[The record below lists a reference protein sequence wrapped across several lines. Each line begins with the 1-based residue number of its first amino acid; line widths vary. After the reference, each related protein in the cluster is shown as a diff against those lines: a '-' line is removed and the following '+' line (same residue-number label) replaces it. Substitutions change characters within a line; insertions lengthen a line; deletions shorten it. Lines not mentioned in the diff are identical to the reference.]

1 MLRSIVNFCFSV
13 EERISIDYTP
23 SDKSTKRGR
32 PKCRNAPRR
41 GGEGERER
49 GKGEGTK
56 VRRKLRKGPFTCPFY
71 PHLEGSPRRICA
83 TKHVVD
89 FWLIGS

>member
-1 MLRSIVNFCFSV
+1 MTKVPKG
-13 EERISIDYTP
+13 EDP
-23 SDKSTKRGR
+23 SAEM
-32 PKCRNAPRR
+32 PP
-41 GGEGERER
+41 GGEGKGKGER

>member
-13 EERISIDYTP
+13 EEWISIDYTP

-41 GGEGERER
+41 GGEGGR
-49 GKGEGTK
+49 GKGLK
-56 VRRKLRKGPFTCPFY
+56 C
-71 PHLEGSPRRICA
+71 EGS
-83 TKHVVD
+83 
-89 FWLIGS
+89 